1 MEFKIET
8 TYNQKALTA
17 MAKGLRK
24 TIRKKRSKR
33 SHIFGWI
40 VVMLAL
46 LLSLIPGENGF
57 EITFKTIVTWLT
69 GALIIVVMIWEDA
82 LNGYIARKRMLP
94 GTEKVTARF
103 DDNGYYSEAEFAKSE
118 WKYEKIQRIA
128 ETKKYFVFVFNQSH
142 AQVYSKKRLTGGS
155 VEEFRGFIEAKTGK
169 SVEQIK

>member
-1 MEFKIET
+1 MEFRNET
-8 TYNQKALTA
+8 TYNQKAVTA
-17 MAKGLRK
+17 MAKALRK

-40 VVMLAL
+40 VVILAL
-46 LLSLIPGENGF
+46 LLSFVPGEEGF
-57 EITFKTIVTWLT
+57 QITFKTIVTWMVTVILFLV
-69 GALIIVVMIWEDA
+69 LICEDW
-82 LNGYIARKRMLP
+82 LNGYIARRRLLP

-103 DDNGYYSEAEFAKSE
+103 DEEGYYSESEFGKSE

-128 ETKKYFVFVFNQSH
+128 ELKGYFVFIFNMSH